1 MEISDRLN
9 CLFSAEIEETDDTYV
24 IEIPTQELD
33 VGRLRPNE
41 TYRIAVLPAATDRG
55 ERGDR
60 DGRSQDSV
68 PEPDAN
74 GRSDTET
81 EPASEPEY
89 GADTPP
95 VQEGDRRRVEIEDI
109 GEQGDGI
116 TRVER
121 GFVVIVPDTDKGER
135 VVIEITDVAETVAF
149 GEVVERVS
157 YYE

>member
-9 CLFSAEIEETDDTYV
+9 CLFSAEIEEADGTYV
-24 IEIPTQELD
+24 IEVPTQELEI
-33 VGRLRPNE
+33 GRLRSNE
-41 TYRIAVLPAATDRG
+41 TYRVAVLPATA
-55 ERGDR
+55 ER
-60 DGRSQDSV
+60 DSRPDSNSDPAPESDADEGST
-68 PEPDAN
+68 PEPAPTSNSTYD
-74 GRSDTET
+74 S
-81 EPASEPEY
+81 
-89 GADTPP
+89 DTPP

-135 VVIEITDVAETVAF
+135 VAIEITDVAETVAF
-149 GEVVERVS
+149 AEVVERLS